1 VGGRYVGSIL
11 GWGNMWGN
19 LGAGISPPLI
29 YNYFLGENPTVS
41 DWNAMFL
48 ICALAFVMAGL
59 CGLGIDASR
68 PIAPSDEDDDPA
80 TRDVSKA

>member
-1 VGGRYVGSIL
+1 
-11 GWGNMWGN
+11 
-19 LGAGISPPLI
+19 
-29 YNYFLGENPTVS
+29 
-41 DWNAMFL
+41 MFL
-48 ICALAFVMAGL
+48 IFALAFVMAGL